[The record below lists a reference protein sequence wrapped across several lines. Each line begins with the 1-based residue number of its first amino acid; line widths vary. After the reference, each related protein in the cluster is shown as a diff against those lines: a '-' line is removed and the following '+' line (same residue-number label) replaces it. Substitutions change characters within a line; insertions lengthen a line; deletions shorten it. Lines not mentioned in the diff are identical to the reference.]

1 MANELEITR
10 TKDSII
16 IRCLDENIFNDKVNH
31 YLKNGYQ
38 LAEKV
43 VTNKFGLN
51 KAILK
56 KLIIF
61 SNSAKERNYNNN
73 LFLQ

>member
-1 MANELEITR
+1 MANELEITH

-16 IRCLDENIFNDKVNH
+16 IRCLDENIFNDKVKHFLN
-31 YLKNGYQ
+31 NGYQ

-56 KLIIF
+56 KL
-61 SNSAKERNYNNN
+61 SSK
-73 LFLQ
+73 

>member
-1 MANELEITR
+1 MPNELEITH

-16 IRCLDENIFNDKVNH
+16 IRCLDKNNFNDKVNH
-31 YLKNGYQ
+31 YLNNGYQ
-38 LAEKV
+38 LSVKV

-56 KLIIF
+56 KLS
-61 SNSAKERNYNNN
+61 SN
-73 LFLQ
+73 

>member
-1 MANELEITR
+1 MANELEITH

-16 IRCLDENIFNDKVNH
+16 IRCLDENIFNDKVKH
-31 YLKNGYQ
+31 YLNNGYQ

-56 KLIIF
+56 KL
-61 SNSAKERNYNNN
+61 SSK
-73 LFLQ
+73 

>member
-1 MANELEITR
+1 MANELEITH

-16 IRCLDENIFNDKVNH
+16 IRCLDENIFNDKVKY

-56 KLIIF
+56 KLS
-61 SNSAKERNYNNN
+61 SN
-73 LFLQ
+73 

>member
-56 KLIIF
+56 KLP
-61 SNSAKERNYNNN
+61 
-73 LFLQ
+73 

>member
-1 MANELEITR
+1 MANELEITH

-38 LAEKV
+38 LTEKV

-56 KLIIF
+56 KLSSDLI
-61 SNSAKERNYNNN
+61 
-73 LFLQ
+73 

>member
-1 MANELEITR
+1 MANELEITQ

-16 IRCLDENIFNDKVNH
+16 IRCLDENIFNDKVKH
-31 YLKNGYQ
+31 YLNNGYQ

-56 KLIIF
+56 KL
-61 SNSAKERNYNNN
+61 SSK
-73 LFLQ
+73 

>member
-31 YLKNGYQ
+31 FLNNGYQ

-43 VTNKFGLN
+43 VSNKFGLN

-56 KLIIF
+56 KL
-61 SNSAKERNYNNN
+61 SSD
-73 LFLQ
+73 

>member
-16 IRCLDENIFNDKVNH
+16 IRCLDENIFNDKVKH
-31 YLKNGYQ
+31 YLNNGYQ
-38 LAEKV
+38 LAEKIM
-43 VTNKFGLN
+43 TNKFGLN

-56 KLIIF
+56 KLS
-61 SNSAKERNYNNN
+61 SN
-73 LFLQ
+73 

>member
-1 MANELEITR
+1 MANELEITH

-16 IRCLDENIFNDKVNH
+16 IRCLDENIFNDKVKN
-31 YLKNGYQ
+31 YLNNGYQ

-56 KLIIF
+56 KL
-61 SNSAKERNYNNN
+61 SSD
-73 LFLQ
+73 

>member
-1 MANELEITR
+1 MANELEITH
-10 TKDSII
+10 TKNSII
-16 IRCLDENIFNDKVNH
+16 IRCLDKNIFNDKVNH

-56 KLIIF
+56 KL
-61 SNSAKERNYNNN
+61 STD
-73 LFLQ
+73 

>member
-16 IRCLDENIFNDKVNH
+16 IRCLDENIFNGKVNH

-56 KLIIF
+56 KLS
-61 SNSAKERNYNNN
+61 SN
-73 LFLQ
+73 

>member
-1 MANELEITR
+1 MANELEIIH

-31 YLKNGYQ
+31 YLTKGYQ
-38 LAEKV
+38 LTEKV
-43 VTNKFGLN
+43 VTNKFGLS

-56 KLIIF
+56 KL
-61 SNSAKERNYNNN
+61 SSS
-73 LFLQ
+73 

>member
-10 TKDSII
+10 TKESII

-56 KLIIF
+56 KL
-61 SNSAKERNYNNN
+61 STD
-73 LFLQ
+73 

>member
-1 MANELEITR
+1 MANELEITH

-16 IRCLDENIFNDKVNH
+16 IRCLDENIFNDKVKH
-31 YLKNGYQ
+31 YLNNGYQ

-43 VTNKFGLN
+43 VINKFGLN

-56 KLIIF
+56 KL
-61 SNSAKERNYNNN
+61 SSD
-73 LFLQ
+73 

>member
-1 MANELEITR
+1 MANELEITH

-16 IRCLDENIFNDKVNH
+16 IRCLDENIFNDKVKH
-31 YLKNGYQ
+31 YLNNGYQ

-43 VTNKFGLN
+43 VINKFGLN

-56 KLIIF
+56 KL
-61 SNSAKERNYNNN
+61 SSK
-73 LFLQ
+73 

>member
-1 MANELEITR
+1 MANELEITH

-16 IRCLDENIFNDKVNH
+16 IRCLDENIFNDKVNL

-43 VTNKFGLN
+43 VSNKFGLN

-56 KLIIF
+56 KL
-61 SNSAKERNYNNN
+61 SSD
-73 LFLQ
+73 

>member
-16 IRCLDENIFNDKVNH
+16 IRCLDENIFYDKVKH
-31 YLKNGYQ
+31 YLNNGYQ

-56 KLIIF
+56 KLS
-61 SNSAKERNYNNN
+61 SN
-73 LFLQ
+73 

>member
-16 IRCLDENIFNDKVNH
+16 IRCLDENIFNDKVKHFLN
-31 YLKNGYQ
+31 NGYQ

-56 KLIIF
+56 KL
-61 SNSAKERNYNNN
+61 SSD
-73 LFLQ
+73 

>member
-1 MANELEITR
+1 MANELEITH

-43 VTNKFGLN
+43 VPNNFGLN
-51 KAILK
+51 KAILT
-56 KLIIF
+56 KL
-61 SNSAKERNYNNN
+61 SSD
-73 LFLQ
+73 

>member
-16 IRCLDENIFNDKVNH
+16 IRCLDENIFNDKVKH

-56 KLIIF
+56 KLS
-61 SNSAKERNYNNN
+61 SN
-73 LFLQ
+73 

>member
-1 MANELEITR
+1 MANELEITH

-16 IRCLDENIFNDKVNH
+16 IRCLDKNIFNDKVNH
-31 YLKNGYQ
+31 YLNNGYQ
-38 LAEKV
+38 LTEKV

-56 KLIIF
+56 KL
-61 SNSAKERNYNNN
+61 SLN
-73 LFLQ
+73 

>member
-1 MANELEITR
+1 MANELEITH

-16 IRCLDENIFNDKVNH
+16 IRCLDENIFNDKVNY
-31 YLKNGYQ
+31 YLNNGYQ

-56 KLIIF
+56 KL
-61 SNSAKERNYNNN
+61 SSD
-73 LFLQ
+73 

>member
-31 YLKNGYQ
+31 YLNNGYQ

-43 VTNKFGLN
+43 VTNKFGL
-51 KAILK
+51 
-56 KLIIF
+56 
-61 SNSAKERNYNNN
+61 
-73 LFLQ
+73 

>member
-16 IRCLDENIFNDKVNH
+16 IRCLDVNIFNDKVND
-31 YLKNGYQ
+31 YLNNGYQ

-56 KLIIF
+56 KL
-61 SNSAKERNYNNN
+61 SLN
-73 LFLQ
+73 

>member
-1 MANELEITR
+1 MANELEITH

-16 IRCLDENIFNDKVNH
+16 IRCLDENIFNDKVKY

-56 KLIIF
+56 KL
-61 SNSAKERNYNNN
+61 STD
-73 LFLQ
+73 

>member
-1 MANELEITR
+1 MANELEITH

-16 IRCLDENIFNDKVNH
+16 IRCLDENIFKDKVKR
-31 YLKNGYQ
+31 YLNNGYQ
-38 LAEKV
+38 LAGKV

-56 KLIIF
+56 KLP
-61 SNSAKERNYNNN
+61 
-73 LFLQ
+73 

>member
-1 MANELEITR
+1 MANELEITH

-38 LAEKV
+38 LTEKV

-51 KAILK
+51 KVILK
-56 KLIIF
+56 KL
-61 SNSAKERNYNNN
+61 STD
-73 LFLQ
+73 

>member
-1 MANELEITR
+1 MANELEITQ

-16 IRCLDENIFNDKVNH
+16 IRCLDKNIFNDKVNH
-31 YLKNGYQ
+31 YLNNGYQ
-38 LAEKV
+38 FAEKV

-56 KLIIF
+56 KL
-61 SNSAKERNYNNN
+61 STD
-73 LFLQ
+73 

>member
-16 IRCLDENIFNDKVNH
+16 IRCLDENIFNDKVKH
-31 YLKNGYQ
+31 YLNNGYQ

-56 KLIIF
+56 KLS
-61 SNSAKERNYNNN
+61 SN
-73 LFLQ
+73 